1 MSRRI
6 AALALSTVVCA
17 LSAGAV
23 EVDGVAARVGS
34 EAILRSDVYRAMAME
49 GGGPAD
55 GRYEKT
61 RNRLI
66 DRKLMLKAAEDA
78 KMTMQEWVVE
88 NRIREI
94 IKNSFE
100 GDRNKLIETLKR
112 QKVSYPEW
120 RARMKEDMIV
130 SAIRW
135 QMVDK
140 NVSASPSAMREEYGK
155 NASRYVRDRKVTVSV
170 ILLKPG
176 EADKRGMIAKA
187 LAEESFADLAR
198 RYSSDS
204 RAAEGGQW
212 KDVRPEEVFNP
223 AVCEE
228 IAKMPRG
235 TISRWI
241 EIDGWSFL
249 LRKDDESEGGKLSFE
264 EAYDEIEN
272 AVRKAESAKLYEEW
286 ISRLRASAYI
296 KVY

>member
-1 MSRRI
+1 MFRKI
-6 AALALSTVVCA
+6 AALS
-17 LSAGAV
+17 LSAVFSSLSVCAV

-34 EAILRSDVYRAMAME
+34 ETILKSDVYFAM
-49 GGGPAD
+49 GRNNAD
-55 GRYEKT
+55 PSRYDEI

-88 NRIREI
+88 NRIREV
-94 IKNSFE
+94 IKNSFD

-120 RARMKEDMIV
+120 RSQMREDMIV

-140 NVSASPSAMREEYGK
+140 NVSASPSAMREEYEK

-176 EADKRGMIAKA
+176 EADKREKINKELSAK
-187 LAEESFADLAR
+187 SFADLAR

-212 KDVRPEEVFNP
+212 KDVDPEDAFNP
-223 AVCEE
+223 VVCEE

-249 LRKDDESEGGKLSFE
+249 LRKDDEAEGGKLSFE
-264 EAYDEIEN
+264 EAYDEIEKAVKN
-272 AVRKAESAKLYEEW
+272 AAAEKLYEEW
-286 ISRLRASAYI
+286 IKRLRASTYI